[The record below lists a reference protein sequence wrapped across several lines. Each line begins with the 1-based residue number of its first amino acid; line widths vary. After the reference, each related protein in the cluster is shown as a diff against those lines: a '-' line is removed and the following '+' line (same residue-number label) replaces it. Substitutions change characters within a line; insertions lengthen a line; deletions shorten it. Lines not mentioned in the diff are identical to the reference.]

1 MMALFEVASVVVLLL
16 TVPFLYRTVRG
27 PTLFDR
33 VVALNGI
40 GTILPLLMVLVGLM
54 YDRVDMFVDLALAMF
69 LLNLFTTLLIGR
81 YVRDKAGA
89 ADRAEG
95 TGRP

>member
-1 MMALFEVASVVVLLL
+1 MIPFFSVAGTLVLLL
-16 TVPFLYRTVRG
+16 TIPFIYRAIRG

-33 VVALNGI
+33 VVALNGM
-40 GTILPLLMVLVGLM
+40 GTLVPVLMILVGLM
-54 YDRVDMFVDLALAMF
+54 YDRVNMFVDMAIALF

-81 YVRDKAGA
+81 YVRDKAEQ

-95 TGRP
+95 RSR